1 MTAEPSSVD
10 PHSADQ
16 RDIDPR
22 GVEPRRAELAAFLRS
37 RRERLRPEDVG
48 LPPGGRRRTPGLRRE
63 EVAQLAG
70 VGVTWYTWLEQGRRI
85 NASPSVLDAIARS
98 LRLHPDETRHLFALS
113 GATPPERPSPPSPVD
128 PVIQRVLDALD
139 PYPAHVVTPRYDLVA
154 GNRADRLLMGDW
166 RALPQ
171 HRRNVLWLLF
181 TEPSWRRMLVDW
193 DVEAGHS
200 LALFRG
206 ASAEHVGEPAW
217 TNLVRELTEV
227 SSDFAAMWN
236 DHAVASPTT
245 RVKLF
250 LHREVGP
257 LRLETTS
264 LWLREHPD
272 ARMVVYTAAD
282 AATEECLRRLP
293 EVPARTEW
301 SELARRD

>member
-1 MTAEPSSVD
+1 MTAEPR
-10 PHSADQ
+10 SAE
-16 RDIDPR
+16 PR
-22 GVEPRRAELAAFLRS
+22 SAEPRRAELAAFLRS
-37 RRERLRPEDVG
+37 RRDRLRPEDVG

-113 GATPPERPSPPSPVD
+113 GATPPERPIPPTPVD
-128 PVIQRVLDALD
+128 PVIQRVLDALE
-139 PYPAHVVTPRYDLVA
+139 PYPANVVTPRYDLVA
-154 GNRADRLLMGDW
+154 ANRSARALMGDW
-166 RALPQ
+166 RVLPG

-181 TEPSWRRMLVDW
+181 TEPAWRTMMVDW
-193 DVEAGHS
+193 ESEAAHS

-206 ASAEHVGEPAW
+206 ASADHVGEPAW
-217 TNLVRELTEV
+217 TGLVHELTEV
-227 SSDFAAMWN
+227 SPDFAAMWS
-236 DHAVASPTT
+236 DHAVASPGS

-250 LHREVGP
+250 RHPGVGL

-264 LWLREHPD
+264 LWLRERPD

-282 AATEECLRRLP
+282 ADAEEALRRMRELP
-293 EVPARTEW
+293 ASTEW
-301 SELARRD
+301 SGAARRD

>member
-1 MTAEPSSVD
+1 MTADPRIAGPRGAEPRI
-10 PHSADQ
+10 A
-16 RDIDPR
+16 DPR
-22 GVEPRRAELAAFLRS
+22 GAESRRAELAAFLRS

-98 LRLHPDETRHLFALS
+98 LRLHPDESRHLFALS
-113 GATPPERPSPPSPVD
+113 GAAPPERPSPPGPVD
-128 PVIQRVLDALD
+128 PVVQRVLDALD

-193 DVEAGHS
+193 DAEAAHS

-217 TNLVRELTEV
+217 SDLVRELTEV
-227 SSDFAAMWN
+227 SPDFAAMWN

-250 LHREVGP
+250 LHSEIGP
-257 LRLETTS
+257 LRLETRS

-282 AATEECLRRLP
+282 AATEEALSRPRDLP
-293 EVPARTEW
+293 ASAEW